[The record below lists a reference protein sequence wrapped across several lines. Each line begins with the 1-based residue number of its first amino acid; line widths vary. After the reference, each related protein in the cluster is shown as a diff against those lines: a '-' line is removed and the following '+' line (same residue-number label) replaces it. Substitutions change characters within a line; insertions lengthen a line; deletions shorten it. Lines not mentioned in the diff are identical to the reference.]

1 MQVGERPVY
10 KTAQRTMA
18 SYMPSFMSKN
28 LSTGAEAAYGQPFAL
43 QKLLLKCGPP
53 MLRRRFYVYVIDVA
67 RVCAGCLTRV
77 RAH

>member
-1 MQVGERPVY
+1 MVMGV
-10 KTAQRTMA
+10 
-18 SYMPSFMSKN
+18 
-28 LSTGAEAAYGQPFAL
+28 L